1 MARTPVLLI
10 LAISVSVTSACAK
23 KPQPTAIQ
31 PTPPVVEPPPP
42 PPPPPPPEPAPP
54 PPATAPTDDEIFA
67 RKSLAALNAERPLG
81 TVFFAYD
88 RADLDD
94 EARATLAANAEWMRR
109 WTSTRITVEGHCDER
124 GTAEYNIA
132 LGDRRAA
139 AVRGYLVSLGIAGD
153 RVTAVS
159 KGKEA
164 PVCGESTESCWRQNR
179 RGAPIITAK

>member
-1 MARTPVLLI
+1 LADCRRDPADLGSRHGPNARAADPGDFRFRDQRLREEAATDRN
-10 LAISVSVTSACAK
+10 
-23 KPQPTAIQ
+23 
-31 PTPPVVEPPPP
+31 
-42 PPPPPPPEPAPP
+42 PADASGGGAAA
-54 PPATAPTDDEIFA
+54 PAAPAAAAGA
-67 RKSLAALNAERPLG
+67 RAAASG